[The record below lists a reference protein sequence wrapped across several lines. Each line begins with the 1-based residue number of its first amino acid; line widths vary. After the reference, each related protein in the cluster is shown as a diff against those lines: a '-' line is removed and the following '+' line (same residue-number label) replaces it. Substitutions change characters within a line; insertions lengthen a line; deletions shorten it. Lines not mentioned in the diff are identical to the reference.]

1 LENDDELDA
10 MVAEFML
17 QRTQDE
23 CLKHFRHHGVTVGP
37 IYAPPQLIQDAH
49 VVQRGVYVQ
58 CEASDGSEA
67 TVMHQV
73 TPRLQ
78 GTPGSIRRAAPLRG
92 QHTEELLSELGASAS
107 ECLSLKTQGAIECR

>member
-1 LENDDELDA
+1 
-10 MVAEFML
+10 MVAQFML

-23 CLKHFRHHGVTVGP
+23 CLKHFRQHGVTVGP

-58 CEASDGSEA
+58 CEASDGTEP

-92 QHTEELLSELGASAS
+92 QHTEELLSELGASAA
-107 ECLSLKTQGAIECR
+107 ECQSLKAQGAIECR

>member
-1 LENDDELDA
+1 
-10 MVAEFML
+10 
-17 QRTQDE
+17 
-23 CLKHFRHHGVTVGP
+23 VGP
-37 IYAPPQLIQDAH
+37 IYAPTQLIQDEH

-58 CEASDGSEA
+58 CDASDGTEP

-92 QHTEELLSELGASAS
+92 QHTEELLTELGASAQA
-107 ECLSLKTQGAIECR
+107 CQALQNQGAIECR